1 MATKLISVESI
12 AETLGAIP
20 FFSEG
25 ADEYVTV
32 SAEQVDAL
40 KAFLAQEYPDT
51 AAEKLE
57 PIENLEALLDA
68 ATDGLDES
76 VELDLSELFGFKR
89 EGGAI
94 RRVTPPRL
102 VATKEGGAALVCGS
116 VVVPVGQEGSTYK
129 LGRLVAQGD
138 SGFEKGE
145 RQTQG
150 GVLYFPTHRFIDSET
165 KDIFRIPLFVKK
177 DLDMDALGVAL
188 LSGEPLSE
196 VLAQAG
202 QGGGGAQRMKV
213 FVGPDTELPFEA
225 PIVSVQRFA
234 STSPYAT
241 GGFSY
246 SFTIA
251 PATGGQVT
259 LWAQGNSEQ
268 FFHSQFEASQKK
280 ASKGQLKFKVTDRK
294 DPNGDNSKVSVVH
307 SILDT
312 AAGSF
317 FERFQAQNAIAPGP
331 AVAEIAAAKTAAAA
345 PHSSGDVPAAAAAVV
360 EEPTPVA
367 APAPVV
373 VTPEAEAAPAAEP
386 ARATRASAFKRA
398 AAASKG

>member
-1 MATKLISVESI
+1 MATKLISVDSL
-12 AETLGAIP
+12 AETLGSIP
-20 FFSEG
+20 FFAEG

-51 AAEKLE
+51 AAEKIE

-102 VATKEGGAALVCGS
+102 VATKEGAALVCGS
-116 VVVPVGQEGSTYK
+116 VVVPVAQEGNVYR
-129 LGRLVAQGD
+129 LGRLVATGD

-145 RQTQG
+145 RQTQNG
-150 GVLYFPTHRFIDSET
+150 PIYFPSHRFVDESDKT
-165 KDIFRIPLFVKK
+165 IFRVSLYVKADI
-177 DLDMDALGVAL
+177 DLDALALSL

-196 VLAQAG
+196 VLAQMG
-202 QGGGGAQRMKV
+202 QGGGSKRMKDYITA
-213 FVGPDTELPFEA
+213 DTVLPFEA
-225 PIVSVQRFA
+225 PVVAVNRFE
-234 STSPYAT
+234 SKSQYSKD
-241 GGFSY
+241 GFSY

-251 PATGGQVT
+251 APEGRVS
-259 LWAQGNSEQ
+259 LWAQGSSEQ
-268 FFHSQFEASQKK
+268 FLMANYEAAQKK
-280 ASKGQLKFKVTDRK
+280 ANTGSLKFKVTDRK

-307 SILDT
+307 NILDT
-312 AAGSF
+312 AATSF
-317 FERFQAQNAIAPGP
+317 FSQFASAKNTIAPGP
-331 AVAEIAAAKTAAAA
+331 AVAEIAAAK
-345 PHSSGDVPAAAAAVV
+345 AAAAVV
-360 EEPTPVA
+360 AEPTPVA
-367 APAPVV
+367 EPAPEPAPVADAAPASV
-373 VTPEAEAAPAAEP
+373 EPAAEPAAEP

-398 AAASKG
+398 AAASKA

>member
-1 MATKLISVESI
+1 MATKLINTDSL

-20 FFSEG
+20 FFTDG
-25 ADEYVTV
+25 PAEYVTV

-116 VVVPVGQEGSTYK
+116 VVVPVAQEGSVYRM
-129 LGRLVAQGD
+129 GRLVATGD

-145 RQTQG
+145 RQTQS
-150 GVLYFPTHRFIDSET
+150 GVLYFPTHRFVDQET
-165 KDIFRIPLFVKK
+165 KDIFLVPLFVRKE
-177 DLDMDALGVAL
+177 LDMEAIGVAL

-196 VLAQAG
+196 VLTQAG

-246 SFTIA
+246 SFAIA

-259 LWAQGNSEQ
+259 LWAQGNSES
-268 FFHSQFEASQKK
+268 FIHSQFEAAQKK
-280 ASKGQLKFKVTDRK
+280 AARGELKFRVTDRIDK
-294 DPNGDNSKVSVVH
+294 AGDGAKVSVVH
-307 SILDT
+307 SISDL
-312 AAGSF
+312 AAVSF
-317 FERFQAQNAIAPGP
+317 FSQFASAKNTIAPGP
-331 AVAEIAAAKTAAAA
+331 AVAEIAAAKTAAA
-345 PHSSGDVPAAAAAVV
+345 VVV
-360 EEPTPVA
+360 EPKAEPAPVA

-373 VTPEAEAAPAAEP
+373 VTPEAEAEPAAEP

-398 AAASKG
+398 AAASKAG

>member
-1 MATKLISVESI
+1 MATKLINTDSL

-20 FFSEG
+20 FFAEG

-89 EGGAI
+89 ENGAI

-102 VATKEGGAALVCGS
+102 VATKEGAALVCGS
-116 VVVPVGQEGSTYK
+116 VVVPVAQEGNVYR
-129 LGRLVAQGD
+129 LGRLVATGD

-145 RQTQG
+145 RQTQNG
-150 GVLYFPTHRFIDSET
+150 PIYFPSHRFVDQET
-165 KDIFRIPLFVKK
+165 KDIFRVSLYVKA
-177 DLDMDALGVAL
+177 DLDLDALALAL
-188 LSGEPLSE
+188 LNGEPLSE
-196 VLAQAG
+196 VLASLG
-202 QGGGGAQRMKV
+202 QGGGAKRMKD
-213 FVGPDTELPFEA
+213 FISADTVLPFEA
-225 PIVSVQRFA
+225 PIVAVNRFE
-234 STSPYAT
+234 SKSQYSKD
-241 GGFSY
+241 GFSY

-251 PATGGQVT
+251 APEGRVS
-259 LWAQGNSEQ
+259 LWAQGSSEQ
-268 FFHSQFEASQKK
+268 FLMANYEAAQKK
-280 ASKGQLKFKVTDRK
+280 ASNGSLKFKVTDRK

-307 SILDT
+307 NILDT
-312 AAGSF
+312 TAGSF

-331 AVAEIAAAKTAAAA
+331 AVAEIAAAKTAAA
-345 PHSSGDVPAAAAAVV
+345 VVV
-360 EEPTPVA
+360 EPKA
-367 APAPVV
+367 APAPV
-373 VTPEAEAAPAAEP
+373 AEAAPTSVEPAAEPAAEP

-398 AAASKG
+398 AAASKA

>member
-1 MATKLISVESI
+1 MATKLVNTDSL
-12 AETLGAIP
+12 AETLGAIA
-20 FFSEG
+20 FFAEG
-25 ADEYVTV
+25 ADESYVSV
-32 SAEQVDAL
+32 SAEQVDAI
-40 KAFLAQEYPDT
+40 KAYVAAELPET

-89 EGGAI
+89 ENGAI

-102 VATKEGGAALVCGS
+102 VATKEGAALVCGS
-116 VVVPVGQEGSTYK
+116 VVVPVAQEGNVYR
-129 LGRLVAQGD
+129 LGRLVATGD

-145 RQTQG
+145 RQTQNG
-150 GVLYFPTHRFIDSET
+150 PIYFPTHRFVDESDKT
-165 KDIFRIPLFVKK
+165 IFRINLYAKQG
-177 DLDMDALGVAL
+177 DMDALGLAL

-196 VLAQAG
+196 VLAPLG
-202 QGGGGAQRMKV
+202 QGGGGAKRMKD
-213 FVGPDTELPFEA
+213 FVTADTVLPFEA
-225 PIVSVQRFA
+225 PIVAVNRFE
-234 STSPYAT
+234 SKSQYSKD
-241 GGFSY
+241 GFSY
-246 SFTIA
+246 SFVISA
-251 PATGGQVT
+251 PEGRVS
-259 LWAQGNSEQ
+259 LWAQGNSES
-268 FFHSQFEASQKK
+268 FLMANYEAAQKK
-280 ASKGQLKFKVTDRK
+280 ANSGSLKFKVTDRK